1 MLLVVLGGW
10 QVLAS
15 PGLGSGQLVLA
26 EVGGWLMCARLDFV
40 AFAVRWFEMRMQ
52 LLTVAAG
59 PVEMLSAVVG

>member
-1 MLLVVLGGW
+1 MW
-10 QVLAS
+10 
-15 PGLGSGQLVLA
+15 
-26 EVGGWLMCARLDFV
+26 ARLDFV